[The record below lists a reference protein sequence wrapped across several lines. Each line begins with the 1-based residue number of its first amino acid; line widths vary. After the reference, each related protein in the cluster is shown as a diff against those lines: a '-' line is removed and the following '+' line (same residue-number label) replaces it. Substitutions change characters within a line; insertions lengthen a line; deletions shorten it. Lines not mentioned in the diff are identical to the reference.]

1 MTKKEKMIDALRNIV
16 IDRYAAI
23 GKPVTPEFANSIYYD
38 LLGEY
43 ERNGYLSAKYRA
55 VNNKLQESR

>member
-1 MTKKEKMIDALRNIV
+1 MTKKEKILNALTNIV
-16 IDRYAAI
+16 KDRYAAI
-23 GKPVTPEFANSIYYD
+23 GKPVTPEFADSIYFD

-55 VNNKLQESR
+55 VNDKLQ